1 MVAHK
6 IAALLAA
13 AALLPAKPAAA
24 QLVQIEPKIGAFAP
38 LSSLGFWNGDLR
50 SLQGSFAIGLAAE
63 VKPPVL
69 PRIRVGFD
77 YATTNKIS
85 AQNGVGGP
93 GSAGPSLLALTGDF
107 VFSPSEGRVRPYAL
121 IGAGIKR
128 YNYSVS
134 KVSDITTR
142 GILDANQSDFTGHL
156 GVGVDVGVGAS
167 GLRLELSDY
176 VSHFDVN
183 GTSRLQHDLFV
194 MLGLRVDL
202 L

>member
-1 MVAHK
+1 MALRK

-13 AALLPAKPAAA
+13 AALAPAAPAAA

-38 LSSLGFWNGDLR
+38 LSDLGYWNGDLR
-50 SLQGSFAIGLAAE
+50 SLRGSFAIGLAAS

-69 PRIRVGFD
+69 PRVRLGFD

-85 AQNGVGGP
+85 AANGVGAP
-93 GSAGPSLLALTGDF
+93 GTAGPSLLALTGDF
-107 VFSPSEGRVRPYAL
+107 VFIPQDGRVRPYAL

-128 YNYSVS
+128 YSYSVS
-134 KVSDITTR
+134 KISDITTR
-142 GILDANQSDFTGHL
+142 DILDANQSDFTGHL
-156 GVGVDVGVGAS
+156 GIGVDVGVGAS
-167 GLRLELSDY
+167 GVRLELSDY

-183 GTSRLQHDLFV
+183 GTSRLQHDLFI